1 MNHHTAGVKVVSI
14 LGEDYSIKAPAGEEQ
29 TLLDAAMMLKA
40 ALDDT
45 KRKYPT
51 LIGDRLL
58 VLAAMNLCSQQ
69 IEMKK
74 QHKEELDRYQSKS
87 APRST
92 PSPRPSIRVDGGAHN
107 QRIDCRLGCIQS
119 ARLLH
124 CFGHLFFGGA
134 PCSCGDAVFNGS

>member
-1 MNHHTAGVKVVSI
+1 MNHGTAGVKVISI

-40 ALDDT
+40 TLEDT

-74 QHKEELDRYQSKS
+74 QHQQELDRYQEQVS
-87 APRST
+87 AT
-92 PSPRPSIRVDGGAHN
+92 VDTIAKTIN
-107 QRIDCRLGCIQS
+107 QG
-119 ARLLH
+119 
-124 CFGHLFFGGA
+124 
-134 PCSCGDAVFNGS
+134 

>member
-1 MNHHTAGVKVVSI
+1 MSGGAAGVKVVSI

-40 ALDDT
+40 ALADT

-74 QHKEELDRYQSKS
+74 QHKLELDRYQEQVSATVEVISK
-87 APRST
+87 T
-92 PSPRPSIRVDGGAHN
+92 IN
-107 QRIDCRLGCIQS
+107 Q
-119 ARLLH
+119 
-124 CFGHLFFGGA
+124 
-134 PCSCGDAVFNGS
+134 V

>member
-1 MNHHTAGVKVVSI
+1 MNHGTAGVKVISI

-29 TLLDAAMMLKA
+29 TLLDAALMLKA
-40 ALDDT
+40 ALADT

-74 QHKEELDRYQSKS
+74 LHQEELDRYQEQVS
-87 APRST
+87 AT
-92 PSPRPSIRVDGGAHN
+92 VETIAKTIHQG
-107 QRIDCRLGCIQS
+107 
-119 ARLLH
+119 
-124 CFGHLFFGGA
+124 
-134 PCSCGDAVFNGS
+134 

>member
-1 MNHHTAGVKVVSI
+1 MNHGTAGVKVISI

-69 IEMKK
+69 IDMKK
-74 QHKEELDRYQSKS
+74 QHQEELDRYQEQVS
-87 APRST
+87 AT
-92 PSPRPSIRVDGGAHN
+92 VDTIAKTIN
-107 QRIDCRLGCIQS
+107 QG
-119 ARLLH
+119 
-124 CFGHLFFGGA
+124 
-134 PCSCGDAVFNGS
+134 

>member
-1 MNHHTAGVKVVSI
+1 MNHGTAGVKVISI

-40 ALDDT
+40 ALEDT

-69 IEMKK
+69 IEMNK
-74 QHKEELDRYQSKS
+74 QHKEELERYQEQVS
-87 APRST
+87 ATVETIAKTISQ
-92 PSPRPSIRVDGGAHN
+92 G
-107 QRIDCRLGCIQS
+107 
-119 ARLLH
+119 
-124 CFGHLFFGGA
+124 
-134 PCSCGDAVFNGS
+134 

>member
-1 MNHHTAGVKVVSI
+1 MNHGTAGVKVISI

-29 TLLDAAMMLKA
+29 TLLDAALMLKA
-40 ALDDT
+40 ALADT

-74 QHKEELDRYQSKS
+74 LHQEELDRYQEQVS
-87 APRST
+87 AT
-92 PSPRPSIRVDGGAHN
+92 VDTIAKTIN
-107 QRIDCRLGCIQS
+107 QG
-119 ARLLH
+119 
-124 CFGHLFFGGA
+124 
-134 PCSCGDAVFNGS
+134 

>member
-1 MNHHTAGVKVVSI
+1 MNHGTAGVKVISI

-40 ALDDT
+40 TLEDT

-69 IEMKK
+69 IERTRPLSRASQRHGRHHRQDHQSGMMLLGTT
-74 QHKEELDRYQSKS
+74 KE
-87 APRST
+87 
-92 PSPRPSIRVDGGAHN
+92 
-107 QRIDCRLGCIQS
+107 
-119 ARLLH
+119 
-124 CFGHLFFGGA
+124 
-134 PCSCGDAVFNGS
+134 